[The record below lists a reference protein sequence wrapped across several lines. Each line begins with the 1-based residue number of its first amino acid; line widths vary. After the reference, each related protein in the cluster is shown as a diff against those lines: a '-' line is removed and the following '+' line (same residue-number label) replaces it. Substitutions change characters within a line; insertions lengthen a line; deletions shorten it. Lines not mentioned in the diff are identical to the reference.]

1 MKTHWQRKFQV
12 SMSNEQLLALLPPN
26 QALQATSSPPL
37 RYGVA
42 APELRAM
49 DCQLRKREML
59 MALTS
64 AYLMTTKNLEAFMN
78 ALRAAKA
85 PERFNNKFLTQL
97 DFTSSNDRLFIGL
110 LKGLGFIDESGVP
123 TKRYYA
129 FLDQTES
136 GKILAEA
143 VREAYED
150 LFAVNKKAQDLSV
163 EEIKNKLKTLTQ
175 GQKSDNV
182 VGLMAST
189 FKAVA
194 GLADWKAPHVDKA
207 SDQEKAKLPERPA
220 KDAKDAE
227 GTSAHTGKAFQLHY
241 DIHIHLPESRDPA
254 VFDAIFEAMKKHLSS

>member
-1 MKTHWQRKFQV
+1 
-12 SMSNEQLLALLPPN
+12 
-26 QALQATSSPPL
+26 
-37 RYGVA
+37 
-42 APELRAM
+42 
-49 DCQLRKREML
+49 

-78 ALRAAKA
+78 AIRAAKA

-136 GKILAEA
+136 GKVVAEA

-163 EEIKNKLKTLTQ
+163 EDVKNKLKTLTQ

-182 VGLMAST
+182 VGLMAMT
-189 FKAVA
+189 FKALSE
-194 GLADWKAPHVDKA
+194 LADWKTPHVEKA
-207 SDQEKAKLPERPA
+207 PDQEKAKSPEKPPKEPECTPA
-220 KDAKDAE
+220 H
-227 GTSAHTGKAFQLHY
+227 GGKAFQLHY
-241 DIHIHLPESRDPA
+241 DIHIHLPESRDTA

>member
-1 MKTHWQRKFQV
+1 
-12 SMSNEQLLALLPPN
+12 MS
-26 QALQATSSPPL
+26 
-37 RYGVA
+37 
-42 APELRAM
+42 
-49 DCQLRKREML
+49 
-59 MALTS
+59 LTS
-64 AYLMTTKNLEAFMN
+64 AYLMTTKNLDAFLN

-163 EEIKNKLKTLTQ
+163 EEVKNKLKTLTQ

-182 VGLMAST
+182 VGLMAMT
-189 FKAVA
+189 FKALA
-194 GLADWKAPHVDKA
+194 ALADWKAPHVEKI
-207 SDQEKAKLPERPA
+207 EKAADLEKPKTPEKPQHV
-220 KDAKDAE
+220 DAA
-227 GTSAHTGKAFQLHY
+227 AAQTGKPLQLHY

>member
-1 MKTHWQRKFQV
+1 
-12 SMSNEQLLALLPPN
+12 
-26 QALQATSSPPL
+26 
-37 RYGVA
+37 
-42 APELRAM
+42 
-49 DCQLRKREML
+49 

-78 ALRAAKA
+78 AIRAAKA
-85 PERFNNKFLTQL
+85 PERFNSKFLTQL
-97 DFTSSNDRLFIGL
+97 DFTSSNDRLFIGV

-163 EEIKNKLKTLTQ
+163 EDVKNKLKTLTQ

-182 VGLMAST
+182 VGLMAVT
-189 FKAVA
+189 FKALA

-207 SDQEKAKLPERPA
+207 PDQEKPKPTE
-220 KDAKDAE
+220 KSSKEAE
-227 GTSAHTGKAFQLHY
+227 ITAAHPTGKALQLHY

>member
-1 MKTHWQRKFQV
+1 
-12 SMSNEQLLALLPPN
+12 
-26 QALQATSSPPL
+26 
-37 RYGVA
+37 
-42 APELRAM
+42 
-49 DCQLRKREML
+49 

-97 DFTSSNDRLFIGL
+97 DFTSSNDRLFIGV
-110 LKGLGFIDESGVP
+110 LKGLGFTDESGVP

-136 GKILAEA
+136 GKVLAEA

-150 LFAVNKKAQDLSV
+150 LFTVNKKAQDLSIEQV
-163 EEIKNKLKTLTQ
+163 KNKLKTLTQ

-182 VGLMAST
+182 VGLMAMT
-189 FKAVA
+189 FKALA
-194 GLADWKAPHVDKA
+194 GLADWKSPHIEKA
-207 SDQEKAKLPERPA
+207 DQEKAKPAEKPA
-220 KDAKDAE
+220 KDAEAPP
-227 GTSAHTGKAFQLHY
+227 AQTGKAFQLHY